1 MALKDVLNALDNFSD
16 DELRELRDQID
27 QRRRE
32 RAALALKQ
40 MSPQERIARLET
52 AADKIRAGFTDEEWA
67 QIEHDMN
74 AEYVEPWDESEWRD

>member
-67 QIEHDMN
+67 QIEHYMN